1 MATRKFLRRNN
12 SGLIA
17 GLAIAA
23 AVVLIFLVASAFF
36 TSLVPVNQAGAS
48 SPIRQLSD
56 VLAPVTAAAAFLG
69 VLISI
74 FSINANIRLARDTQ
88 QAARFQKASELIS
101 DDLQTAEVAGIS
113 LLQQLIGEDYAQFGK
128 PTMAVLKA
136 FIADSVPEGLGGRL
150 KASHATHAFPRTRI
164 GIIQAVRLI
173 NVLHSK
179 DTKKRAKRR
188 IRKLKAQVEKGSAN
202 AAALPAKANEVV
214 YSLYLARWNRE
225 ALTIRD
231 LDFREMIASFWSMK
245 GGYIT
250 NCNVEGRV
258 NRQVRLSRTNLRG
271 TTFKLKQIDG
281 SPITP
286 LDKHI
291 IYFDNCTFDANTKVN
306 GFPMHEWVALA
317 ESDLPADLD
326 TMARH
331 RAVATA
337 ATREDDYSEDEDG

>member
-1 MATRKFLRRNN
+1 MAVRKFWRRNN
-12 SGLIA
+12 SGLIIGFA
-17 GLAIAA
+17 TAVTVVLAFSIISA
-23 AVVLIFLVASAFF
+23 AVIALLPA
-36 TSLVPVNQAGAS
+36 PQAGTTSA
-48 SPIRQLSD
+48 IQQLSD
-56 VLAPVTAAAAFLG
+56 VLAPVTAGAAFLG

-74 FSINANIRLARDTQ
+74 FSINTNIRLTRDTQ

-113 LLQQLIGEDYAQFGK
+113 LLQELVGEDYGQFGK

-136 FIADSVPEGLGGRL
+136 FIAESVPKGLEGRL
-150 KASHATHAFPRTRI
+150 NASHAKHLFPRTRI

-173 NVLHSK
+173 NFLHSK
-179 DTKKRAKRR
+179 DMKRVKRR
-188 IRKLKAQVEKGSAN
+188 SRRLGSQVPKGSMNGAPI
-202 AAALPAKANEVV
+202 PAKANEVV

-231 LDFREMIASFWSMK
+231 LDFREMVASFRSMR
-245 GGYIT
+245 GGFIT

-258 NRQVRLSRTNLRG
+258 NRQVRLTGTNLKG
-271 TTFKLKQIDG
+271 TTFRLKQIDG

-286 LDKHI
+286 WDKHI
-291 IYFDNCTFDANTKVN
+291 IRFDNCTFDAATKVN
-306 GFPMHEWVALA
+306 GFPMQEWLALA
-317 ESDLPADLD
+317 EVEPPEDLD

-337 ATREDDYSEDEDG
+337 ATREDDYPEEEDG